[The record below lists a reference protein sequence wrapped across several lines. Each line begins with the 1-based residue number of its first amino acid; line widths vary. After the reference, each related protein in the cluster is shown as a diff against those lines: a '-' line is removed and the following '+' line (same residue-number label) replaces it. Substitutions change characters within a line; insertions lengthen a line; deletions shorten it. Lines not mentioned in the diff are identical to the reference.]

1 MGGSTGPVG
10 AEMGVERGV
19 EREVP
24 LTVDAVGEA
33 TEADAQ
39 EQLQDA
45 VPAPDDAEVAVGG
58 LTGRDLD
65 IALSS
70 ANEADLAEQAQE
82 VPYDDDEQ

>member
-10 AEMGVERGV
+10 AEAGVGQEM
-19 EREVP
+19 P
-24 LTVDAVGEA
+24 LTLDAVGEA

-45 VPAPDDAEVAVGG
+45 APAADDAEVAVGR

-65 IALSS
+65 VALSS

>member
-10 AEMGVERGV
+10 AGVGVGQEER
-19 EREVP
+19 
-24 LTVDAVGEA
+24 LTADVVGEA

-45 VPAPDDAEVAVGG
+45 VPPAVDAEAPVGR

-65 IALSS
+65 VALSS

>member
-1 MGGSTGPVG
+1 MGGSSGPVG
-10 AEMGVERGV
+10 AEVGVGQ
-19 EREVP
+19 EVP
-24 LTVDAVGEA
+24 LTADAVGEA

-39 EQLQDA
+39 EQLQEA
-45 VPAPDDAEVAVGG
+45 VPPALDDESAVGG

-65 IALSS
+65 VALSS

>member
-10 AEMGVERGV
+10 AEAGVG
-19 EREVP
+19 REMP
-24 LTVDAVGEA
+24 LTLDAVGEA

-45 VPAPDDAEVAVGG
+45 APAADDAEVAVGR

-65 IALSS
+65 VALSS

>member
-10 AEMGVERGV
+10 GEVGV
-19 EREVP
+19 REEAP
-24 LTVDAVGEA
+24 LTADTVGEA
-33 TEADAQ
+33 SEADAQ

-45 VPAPDDAEVAVGG
+45 TPVVDDPAAAVGA

-65 IALSS
+65 VALSS
-70 ANEADLAEQAQE
+70 ANEADLAEQASE

>member
-45 VPAPDDAEVAVGG
+45 APSADDAEVTVGG

>member
-10 AEMGVERGV
+10 ADVGV

-24 LTVDAVGEA
+24 LTADVVGEA
-33 TEADAQ
+33 SEADAQ

-45 VPAPDDAEVAVGG
+45 VPATADPEEAVGG

-65 IALSS
+65 TALSS
-70 ANEADLAEQAQE
+70 ANEADLAEQARE
-82 VPYDDDEQ
+82 VPYDDDEL

>member
-10 AEMGVERGV
+10 AEQGSA
-19 EREVP
+19 
-24 LTVDAVGEA
+24 LTADAVGEA
-33 TEADAQ
+33 SEADAQ

-45 VPAPDDAEVAVGG
+45 VPTVDDPEAAVGG

-70 ANEADLAEQAQE
+70 ANEADLAEQASE
-82 VPYDDDEQ
+82 VLYDDEQ

>member
-10 AEMGVERGV
+10 AEVGVGQDA
-19 EREVP
+19 P
-24 LTVDAVGEA
+24 LTTDAVGEA
-33 TEADAQ
+33 SEADAQ

-45 VPAPDDAEVAVGG
+45 VPTADDPEAAVGG

-65 IALSS
+65 VALSS
-70 ANEADLAEQAQE
+70 ANEADLAEQASE

>member
-10 AEMGVERGV
+10 AGVGV
-19 EREVP
+19 GQEAP
-24 LTVDAVGEA
+24 LTADAVGEA
-33 TEADAQ
+33 SEADAQ

-45 VPAPDDAEVAVGG
+45 VPPALDDESAVGG

-65 IALSS
+65 VALSS

>member
-10 AEMGVERGV
+10 GEVGVGVEA
-19 EREVP
+19 P
-24 LTVDAVGEA
+24 LTADAVGEA
-33 TEADAQ
+33 SEADAQ

-45 VPAPDDAEVAVGG
+45 VPAVNDPEAAVGR

-65 IALSS
+65 VALSG
-70 ANEADLAEQAQE
+70 ANEADLAEQASE